1 MSDETDIELQY
12 LKEEQRIE
20 VNSAIKKL
28 KTEYAQVL
36 YLMYF
41 EDFSTQEIANIMS
54 KNKKQIGNLV
64 FRAKKLLKKNWK
76 RRDLSM
82 KNSKEI
88 LDTVLKMRDEYYTK
102 KKRRRNLAVRF
113 SALVPVAV
121 VILININS
129 KPPKDIA
136 MSDIDIAEDVTVTAV
151 QSASTVTQHTNSTAA
166 SSASAASQRTTT
178 ASDALTAADPE
189 VVSSAESETSV
200 QSEIPTEEPEK
211 EQVISPQEQDKPA
224 QTATEAVTEVEVTT
238 DTAVTETATAPFN
251 EEDIDFYV
259 VISNGFNNQPFSG
272 GNRYISGYGGDVK
285 ITFTKDNHAYI
296 EVDGTLM
303 PPLSISDEDK
313 EYYRRKYIGK
323 EVQAPS
329 EQESIQEVQ

>member
-1 MSDETDIELQY
+1 
-12 LKEEQRIE
+12 
-20 VNSAIKKL
+20 
-28 KTEYAQVL
+28 
-36 YLMYF
+36 
-41 EDFSTQEIANIMS
+41 
-54 KNKKQIGNLV
+54 
-64 FRAKKLLKKNWK
+64 
-76 RRDLSM
+76 M

-129 KPPKDIA
+129 KPHKDIA

-151 QSASTVTQHTNSTAA
+151 QSASTVTQHINSTAA
-166 SSASAASQRTTT
+166 CSASAASQRTTT